1 MSNDY
6 IAVFDSGIGGLTV
19 VKALKELLPQ
29 ENIIYFGDTFNMP
42 YGEKTIS
49 QIKQFSIDNI
59 DFLSFFKPKAYV
71 VACGT
76 MSGNAMDE
84 MIKLTDKPVI
94 GVIKPACKKAVSI
107 TKNNKIGILATPAAI
122 KANAYANTI
131 KEINED
137 IDIISVG
144 CEGLAKQIELGKFDS
159 QDTIDLLNKYL
170 QPLKDNNVD
179 TIVLGCT
186 HYPLVS
192 SLVQKL
198 MPSCNI
204 VSCSF
209 EQAIYVKDYLEAN
222 ALLSN
227 NHIDDKYFVSG
238 DIDSFIKSAKQ
249 FIDIDEVNL
258 K

>member
-59 DFLSFFKPKAYV
+59 NFLSIFKPKAYV

-94 GVIKPACKKAVSI
+94 GVIEPACNKAISL
-107 TKNNKIGILATPAAI
+107 TKNNRIGVLATPAAI
-122 KANAYANTI
+122 KANAYASTI
-131 KEINED
+131 KDINED
-137 IDIISVG
+137 IDIVSVG

-170 QPLKDNNVD
+170 KPLKENNVD
-179 TIVLGCT
+179 TIILGCT

-192 SLVQKL
+192 SLIQRL
-198 MPSCNI
+198 MPDCNI
-204 VSCSF
+204 VSCSLQ
-209 EQAIYVKDYLEAN
+209 EAIHVKEYLETN
-222 ALLSN
+222 NLLSDK
-227 NHIDDKYFVSG
+227 HIDDKYFVSS
-238 DIDSFIKSAKQ
+238 DIDSFINSAKL